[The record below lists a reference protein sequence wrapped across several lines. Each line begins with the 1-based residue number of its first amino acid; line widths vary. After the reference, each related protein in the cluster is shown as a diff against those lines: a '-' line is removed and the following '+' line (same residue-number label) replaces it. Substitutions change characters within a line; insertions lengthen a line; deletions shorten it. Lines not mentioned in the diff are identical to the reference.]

1 MGLMPLM
8 CTATKSSGAAEFLLN
23 WPTTDVNI
31 ITQSGASFLARVR
44 NTAEYFAKTVERP
57 NNPGRVQHQFLLQQ
71 WRESEEMLLIACS
84 LLANVSRSY
93 ST

>member
-1 MGLMPLM
+1 MGLMSLM
-8 CTATKSSGAAEFLLN
+8 STKFSGAAKFLLN

-31 ITQSGASFLARVR
+31 TTQSGASFLARVR
-44 NTAEYFAKTVERP
+44 NTAECFAKTVERL
-57 NNPGRVQHQFLLQQ
+57 NNPGRVQ
-71 WRESEEMLLIACS
+71 RESEEMLLIACS